1 MKIGNFLK
9 ILDLEIE
16 NYNYD
21 EILNIIKENISLR
34 RHLSITYI
42 NAYIALTAQKN
53 SFLKNDLNQ
62 FNFLYS
68 DGVGIYWA
76 SKFLY
81 SINGLKERIS
91 ATDLNIRI
99 FKFAQKN
106 KFKIFLFGGG
116 EKAVDATSKNLEK
129 KNAKSSIVGII
140 ERDLSFNEQILEKIN
155 QSNADIIFLGLG
167 TPYQEKWI
175 ATLGK
180 KCNIPIQIA
189 VGSGIDF
196 LSGTYQR
203 APKVMQNIGMEWLFR
218 LFLEPKRLWKRYLLG
233 IPHFLVLILK
243 QKFIK

>member
-1 MKIGNFLK
+1 ML
-9 ILDLEIE
+9 
-16 NYNYD
+16 
-21 EILNIIKENISLR
+21 
-34 RHLSITYI
+34 
-42 NAYIALTAQKN
+42 
-53 SFLKNDLNQ
+53 
-62 FNFLYS
+62 
-68 DGVGIYWA
+68 
-76 SKFLY
+76 KFLL
-81 SINGLKERIS
+81 NGNLSWETKEYLQKLGYEVETIAKFGLSRAQDFEIVQ
-91 ATDLNIRI
+91 
-99 FKFAQKN
+99 FAQKN

-116 EKAVDATSKNLEK
+116 EKAVDALRQNLEK